1 MAGITERKQIM
12 RILLVEDDPQ
22 LGDGIRTG
30 LQQAGHATDWLQDGQ
45 AALHSLDVENFDM
58 VVLDLGLPRMDGIS
72 VLNKIRTAGNDVPV
86 LILTA
91 RDTVEDRIKGLDC
104 GADDY
109 LVKPFDLDEL
119 CARIRALSRRHN
131 GRSSPLINYRDIV
144 LDPISHSLSKEGKD
158 IILSGREFKILQ
170 TLLENTGRVLS
181 RERIEESLFGW
192 DDALESNATEVHIH
206 HLRKKLGKDL
216 IVTIRGVGYMIPK
229 ADR

>member
-1 MAGITERKQIM
+1 M

-30 LQQAGHATDWLQDGQ
+30 LQQAGYAADWLQDGQ
-45 AALHSLDVENFDM
+45 AALHSLEVERFDM

-72 VLNKIRTAGNDVPV
+72 VLKKIRAAGNDVPV

-91 RDTVEDRIKGLDC
+91 RDTVEDRVKGLDC

-119 CARIRALSRRHN
+119 CARIRALARRHN
-131 GRSSPLINYRDIV
+131 GRSSPLINYRNIV
-144 LDPISHSLSKEGKD
+144 LDPVSHSLSKEGKD

-181 RERIEESLFGW
+181 RDRIEESLFGW

-229 ADR
+229 AD

>member
-1 MAGITERKQIM
+1 M

-30 LQQAGHATDWLQDGQ
+30 LHQAGYTVDWLQDGLS
-45 AALHSLDVENFDM
+45 ALHSLEVESFDM

-72 VLNKIRTAGNDVPV
+72 VLEKIRASGNDVPV

-91 RDTVEDRIKGLDC
+91 RDTVVDRVKGLDS

-109 LVKPFDLDEL
+109 LIKPFDLDEL
-119 CARIRALSRRHN
+119 CARVRALSRRHS
-131 GRSSPLINYRDIV
+131 GRASSLIQYLDIT
-144 LDPISHSLSKEGKD
+144 LDPMERSLKKNGED
-158 IILSGREFKILQ
+158 IILSTREFNILQ
-170 TLLENTGRVLS
+170 IFLENIGRVLS

-192 DDALESNATEVHIH
+192 DDSLESNATEVHIH
-206 HLRKKLGKDL
+206 HLRKKLGKKL

-229 ADR
+229 ID

>member
-1 MAGITERKQIM
+1 M

-30 LQQAGHATDWLQDGQ
+30 LHQAGYIIDWLQDGLS
-45 AALHSLDVENFDM
+45 ALHSLEVENFDM

-72 VLNKIRTAGNDVPV
+72 VLKKIRTSGNDVPV

-91 RDTVEDRIKGLDC
+91 RDTVADRVKGLDS

-109 LVKPFDLDEL
+109 LLKPFDLDEL
-119 CARIRALSRRHN
+119 CARVRALSRRHS
-131 GRSSPLINYRDIV
+131 GRASSLIKHLDIT
-144 LDPISHSLSKEGKD
+144 LDPIGRSLRKNGKN
-158 IILSGREFKILQ
+158 ITLSTREFNILQ
-170 TLLENTGRVLS
+170 IFLENIGRVLS

-192 DDALESNATEVHIH
+192 DDSLESNATEVHIH
-206 HLRKKLGKDL
+206 HLRKKLGKEL

-229 ADR
+229 TD

>member
-1 MAGITERKQIM
+1 M

-30 LQQAGHATDWLQDGQ
+30 LQQAGYAADWLQDGL

-58 VVLDLGLPRMDGIS
+58 VVLDLGLPRMDGLS
-72 VLNKIRTAGNDVPV
+72 VLEKIRTSGNDIPV

-91 RDTVEDRIKGLDC
+91 RDTVEDRVKGLDC

-119 CARIRALSRRHN
+119 CARVRALNRRHN
-131 GRSSPLINYRDIV
+131 GRSSSSINYRDIV
-144 LDPISHSLSKEGKD
+144 LDPVSHSLIKDGKD

-170 TLLENTGRVLS
+170 TLLENIGRVLS

-192 DDALESNATEVHIH
+192 EDALESNATEVHIH

-229 ADR
+229 AG

>member
-1 MAGITERKQIM
+1 M

-30 LQQAGHATDWLQDGQ
+30 LQQAGYAADWLQDGQ
-45 AALHSLDVENFDM
+45 AAIHSLAVENFDM
-58 VVLDLGLPRMDGIS
+58 VVLDLGLPQMDGIS
-72 VLNKIRTAGNDVPV
+72 VLKKIRTAGNDIPV

-91 RDTVEDRIKGLDC
+91 RDTVEDRVKGLDC

-109 LVKPFDLDEL
+109 LVKPFDLGEL
-119 CARIRALSRRHN
+119 CARIRALSRRHS
-131 GRSSPLINYRDIV
+131 GRSSSLINYRNIV
-144 LDPISHSLSKEGKD
+144 LDPVSHSLSKEGKD
-158 IILSGREFKILQ
+158 IVLSGREFKILQ

-192 DDALESNATEVHIH
+192 QDTLESNATEVHIH
-206 HLRKKLGKDL
+206 HLRKKLGKEL

-229 ADR
+229 AN

>member
-1 MAGITERKQIM
+1 M

-30 LQQAGHATDWLQDGQ
+30 LQQAGYAVDWLQDGL
-45 AALHSLDVENFDM
+45 AALHSLEVENFDM
-58 VVLDLGLPRMDGIS
+58 LILDLGLPCMDGIN
-72 VLNKIRTAGNDVPV
+72 VLEKIRTAGNDIPV

-91 RDTVEDRIKGLDC
+91 RDTVEDRVKGLDC

-119 CARIRALSRRHN
+119 CARIRALNRRHS
-131 GRSSPLINYRDIV
+131 GRSSPLINYRNIV
-144 LDPISHSLSKEGKD
+144 LDPVSHSLVKNGKD

-170 TLLENTGRVLS
+170 TLLENVGRVLS
-181 RERIEESLFGW
+181 RERIEERLFGW
-192 DDALESNATEVHIH
+192 EDALESNATEVHIH

-229 ADR
+229 AD

>member
-1 MAGITERKQIM
+1 M

-30 LQQAGHATDWLQDGQ
+30 LQQAGYAADWLQDGQ
-45 AALHSLDVENFDM
+45 AALHSLEVERFDM

-72 VLNKIRTAGNDVPV
+72 VLKKIRAAGNDVPV

-91 RDTVEDRIKGLDC
+91 RDTVEDRVKGLDC

-119 CARIRALSRRHN
+119 CARIRALGRRHN
-131 GRSSPLINYRDIV
+131 GRSSPLINYRNIV
-144 LDPISHSLSKEGKD
+144 LDPVSHSLSKEGKD

-181 RERIEESLFGW
+181 RDRIEESLFGW

-229 ADR
+229 AD

>member
-1 MAGITERKQIM
+1 M

-22 LGDGIRTG
+22 LGDGIRAG
-30 LQQAGHATDWLQDGQ
+30 LQQAGYAADWLQDGL
-45 AALHSLDVENFDM
+45 AALHSLEVESFDM
-58 VVLDLGLPRMDGIS
+58 VILDLGLPRMDGIR
-72 VLNKIRTAGNDVPV
+72 VLEKIRASGNDIPV

-91 RDTVEDRIKGLDC
+91 RDTVEDRVKGLDC

-119 CARIRALSRRHN
+119 CARIRALNRRHN

-144 LDPISHSLSKEGKD
+144 LDPVSHSLGKDGKD
-158 IILSGREFKILQ
+158 IVLSGREFKILQ
-170 TLLENTGRVLS
+170 TLLENIGRVLS

-229 ADR
+229 AD